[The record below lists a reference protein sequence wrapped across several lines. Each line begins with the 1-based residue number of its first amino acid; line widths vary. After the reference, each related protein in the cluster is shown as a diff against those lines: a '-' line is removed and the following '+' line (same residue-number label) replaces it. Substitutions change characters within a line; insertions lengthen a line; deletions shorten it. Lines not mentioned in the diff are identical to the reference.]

1 MKICFASS
9 SGGHFEQLMRLKELS
24 KKYES
29 FIVTEK
35 AKYSV
40 NVGDEGIYFLEQI
53 NREDRDLIPK
63 LLKILY
69 ESIKICRK
77 ERPDVVIC
85 TGVLATIPLC
95 ILCKLKN
102 KKIIYIESFAKSKS
116 PTLTGKLIYKFADVF
131 YVQWP
136 DMISVYPKAKYLGGI
151 Y

>member
-24 KKYES
+24 EKYES

-40 NVGDEGIYFLEQI
+40 SVGDEGIYFLEQI
-53 NREDRDLIPK
+53 NREDKDLILK
-63 LLKILY
+63 LFKILY
-69 ESIKICRK
+69 KSIKICMR

-85 TGVLATIPLC
+85 TGVLATIPIC

-136 DMISVYPKAKYLGGI
+136 DMVNVYPKAKYLGGI